1 MASTGQVE
9 RGRETARQFF
19 VVFDPRVKTWETF
32 LKKEKWIF
40 AWPWQLKAKS
50 GVGWVG
56 AFLSKGAILPWAG
69 GQGRKAQQSYLEGK
83 SLELCWAF
91 SEE

>member
-1 MASTGQVE
+1 MWGLRKKKNRTEKIHFGAQGKGFPPHVL
-9 RGRETARQFF
+9 A
-19 VVFDPRVKTWETF
+19 F

-69 GQGRKAQQSYLEGK
+69 GQGRKAQQSYLEGE